1 MATTTVSTRCAEWSP
16 GTYRTAFFRSRRE
29 RAVYFPFPNAA
40 NGCWSEIRI
49 AGGLIREQT
58 VFFLDSEGRV
68 GVSDGLVPAAR
79 SLSVWESQKSV
90 ESRTVRTSAIPSSRA
105 PSGAQCYFRFYMHH
119 PSSLSVE
126 ASSSSRAMPISVPP
140 HPPRSRARAPARARA
155 SPRRRAGPPP
165 SSPPPRRR
173 RGRGR
178 PRPRLGASSSSS
190 LATHVCA
197 RAGSTATCAPRGARS
212 TGTSSPA
219 TGVPSRRHARRAR
232 ARGSRP
238 ARASALVAGA
248 RARARASRALPRARL
263 GERARRRA
271 ERREGVEEPLGP
283 RVPRAHLRGDRAGA
297 PPRRPRERLVRPP
310 RRLRRVRVLARQPR
324 QRSPTAGFPP
334 PRRLRK
340 LRQRGR
346 RHPARSPRG
355 APTPRRPARRPRRA
369 AAARTRD
376 AQTRAG

>member
-126 ASSSSRAMPISVPP
+126 ASSSSRAMPISCLLYTSP
-140 HPPRSRARAPARARA
+140 
-155 SPRRRAGPPP
+155 SPRDATLSRMP
-165 SSPPPRRR
+165 SS
-173 RGRGR
+173 
-178 PRPRLGASSSSS
+178 A
-190 LATHVCA
+190 
-197 RAGSTATCAPRGARS
+197 
-212 TGTSSPA
+212 
-219 TGVPSRRHARRAR
+219 
-232 ARGSRP
+232 
-238 ARASALVAGA
+238 
-248 RARARASRALPRARL
+248 
-263 GERARRRA
+263 
-271 ERREGVEEPLGP
+271 
-283 RVPRAHLRGDRAGA
+283 
-297 PPRRPRERLVRPP
+297 
-310 RRLRRVRVLARQPR
+310 
-324 QRSPTAGFPP
+324 
-334 PRRLRK
+334 
-340 LRQRGR
+340 
-346 RHPARSPRG
+346 
-355 APTPRRPARRPRRA
+355 
-369 AAARTRD
+369 
-376 AQTRAG
+376 